1 MKSVIC
7 LNMRHVFFT
16 IIILTS
22 LCSFSQRDSVS
33 IEKKVLKAL
42 KYDGGVA
49 IKSVGNYFT
58 EPLRWKSDDFLTAG
72 GIIAGTGLLYL
83 SDNTAQKF
91 FQKQNK
97 GTPQVFNDF
106 GFYFGKPQ
114 NFFMLSAGIYGF
126 GLLTDNERVRRIGVL
141 VITSGA
147 ISGGI
152 QTLSKSIFGRERP
165 QYGGS
170 HDNFEPFSNKPE
182 FHSFPSGHSTLSF
195 SIAHS
200 IAKQFDNFWVKAGIY
215 SIGSIAPISRM
226 LTDAHWI
233 SDVGMGIVLSIVVV
247 DNIDNFMKKEK
258 LYDFNKPKQISWR
271 LKAGAGTI
279 GIVGTF

>member
-1 MKSVIC
+1 
-7 LNMRHVFFT
+7 MRHIFFI

-22 LCSFSQRDSVS
+22 LCSFSQIDSIS
-33 IEKKVLKAL
+33 KEKSKVLKAL

-49 IKSVGNYFT
+49 LKSVGSCIT
-58 EPLRWKSDDFLTAG
+58 GPLRWKSDDLLTAG
-72 GIIAGTGLLYL
+72 GIVVGTSLLYL

-91 FQKQNK
+91 FQKQNN
-97 GTPQVFNDF
+97 GTPQAFNDF

-126 GLLTDNERVRRIGVL
+126 GLLTDNEKVRRIGVL
-141 VITSGA
+141 IITSGA
-147 ISGGI
+147 VSGSI
-152 QTLSKSIFGRERP
+152 QTLSKSIFGRQRP
-165 QYGGS
+165 QFGGS
-170 HDNFEPFSNKPE
+170 HDNFEPFTNKPE
-182 FHSFPSGHSTLSF
+182 FHSFPSGHSALSF

-200 IAKQFDNFWVKAGIY
+200 IAKQFDSFWIKAGIY

-226 LTDAHWI
+226 LTNAHWI

-258 LYDFNKPKQISWR
+258 LYDYSRPKQISWQ

-279 GIVGTF
+279 GVVGTF

>member
-1 MKSVIC
+1 MK
-7 LNMRHVFFT
+7 HVFYY

-22 LCSFSQRDSVS
+22 LFSFSQVDSVS
-33 IEKKVLKAL
+33 IKKNRILKTL

-49 IKSVGNYFT
+49 FKSVGNFFT
-58 EPLRWKSDDFLTAG
+58 EPLRWENDDFLTAG
-72 GIIAGTGLLYL
+72 SIIAGTGLLYL
-83 SDNTAQKF
+83 SDNSAQDF

-97 GTPQVFNDF
+97 NTPKEFNDF

-126 GLLTDNERVRRIGVL
+126 GLLTDNVKVRRIGVL
-141 VITSGA
+141 IITSGA
-147 ISGGI
+147 ISGSI
-152 QTLSKSIFGRERP
+152 QTLSKSIVGRERP
-165 QYGGS
+165 NAGGS
-170 HDNFEPFSNKPE
+170 HDNFEPFTNKSE

-200 IAKQFDNFWVKAGIY
+200 IAKQFNNFWVKVGIY

-233 SDVGMGIVLSIVVV
+233 SDVGLGIALSIIVV
-247 DNIDNFMKKEK
+247 DNVDNFMKKEK
-258 LYDFNKPKQISWR
+258 LYDYHKPKQISWK

-279 GIVGTF
+279 GIVGVF

>member
-1 MKSVIC
+1 M
-7 LNMRHVFFT
+7 
-16 IIILTS
+16 
-22 LCSFSQRDSVS
+22 CSFSQIDS
-33 IEKKVLKAL
+33 IPKEKNKILKAL

-49 IKSVGNYFT
+49 FKSVGNCVT
-58 EPLRWKSDDFLTAG
+58 QPLRWDNDDLLTAG
-72 GIIAGTGLLYL
+72 GIVAGTSLLYL

-97 GTPQVFNDF
+97 GTPQAFNDF

-126 GLLTDNERVRRIGVL
+126 GLLTDNEKVRRIGVL
-141 VITSGA
+141 IITSGA
-147 ISGGI
+147 VSGSI
-152 QTLSKSIFGRERP
+152 QTLSKSIFGRQRP
-165 QYGGS
+165 QFGGS
-170 HDNFEPFSNKPE
+170 HDNFEPFTNKPE
-182 FHSFPSGHSTLSF
+182 FHSFPSGHSALSF

-226 LTDAHWI
+226 LTNAHWI
-233 SDVGMGIVLSIVVV
+233 SDVGVGIVLSIVVV

-258 LYDFNKPKQISWR
+258 LYDYSKPKQISWQ

-279 GIVGTF
+279 GVLGIF